1 MIEKG
6 RNHIGHYIV
15 LLLIL
20 GSGFFMALFATPNKQ
35 LQMVAVVI
43 TTFFYIAW
51 GILHHLINHDLTA
64 KIVIE
69 YVLIGSFGLS
79 VVFFLLKG
87 GVGL

>member
-1 MIEKG
+1 MIEKI
-6 RNHIGHYIV
+6 RSHIGHYIV

-20 GSGFFMALFATPNKQ
+20 GLGFVMAVLASPNKQ
-35 LQMVAVVI
+35 LQLVAMVM

-79 VVFFLLKG
+79 ALFFILKG
-87 GVGL
+87 GLL

>member
-6 RNHIGHYIV
+6 KNHVAYYIV
-15 LLLIL
+15 LILIL
-20 GSGFFMALFATPNKQ
+20 GSGLFMTVLTTPYRQ
-35 LQMVAVVI
+35 LQMVTIVM

-69 YVLIGSFGLS
+69 YVLIGSFGLAA
-79 VVFFLLKG
+79 VFFLLKG
-87 GVGL
+87 GLL

>member
-1 MIEKG
+1 MIEKI
-6 RNHIGHYIV
+6 RSHIGHYIV

-20 GSGFFMALFATPNKQ
+20 GLGFVMAVLASPNKQ
-35 LQMVAVVI
+35 LQLVAMVM

-79 VVFFLLKG
+79 AVFFILKG
-87 GVGL
+87 GLL

>member
-6 RNHIGHYIV
+6 KNHIGHYIV
-15 LLLIL
+15 LILIL
-20 GSGFFMALFATPNKQ
+20 GSGFFMTVLASPNKQ
-35 LQMVAVVI
+35 LQMVAIVM

-64 KIVIE
+64 KIVVE

-79 VVFFLLKG
+79 AVFFLLKG
-87 GVGL
+87 GFDL